1 MTKTHVV
8 WLTGLSG
15 SGKSTIAESTK
26 KMLGGKYSIKIID
39 GDEVRKTI
47 NKNLGFSTK
56 DIIKNNNKI
65 IEFCQKEKEAE
76 ILFVS
81 VISPFKS
88 VRKEARALFGKF
100 FIEVFVSCSIDICK
114 SRDVKGL
121 YKLAEKNQ
129 IENFIG
135 LHVPYEPPENPDI
148 VLNTEEETI
157 EKSVSKLIDY
167 LERKLSF

>member
-65 IEFCQKEKEAE
+65 IGY
-76 ILFVS
+76 
-81 VISPFKS
+81 KS
-88 VRKEARALFGKF
+88 VTRPAQSISVFWSDFET
-100 FIEVFVSCSIDICK
+100 FIFSRNSQK
-114 SRDVKGL
+114 SQLK
-121 YKLAEKNQ
+121 KC
-129 IENFIG
+129 
-135 LHVPYEPPENPDI
+135 
-148 VLNTEEETI
+148 
-157 EKSVSKLIDY
+157 
-167 LERKLSF
+167 